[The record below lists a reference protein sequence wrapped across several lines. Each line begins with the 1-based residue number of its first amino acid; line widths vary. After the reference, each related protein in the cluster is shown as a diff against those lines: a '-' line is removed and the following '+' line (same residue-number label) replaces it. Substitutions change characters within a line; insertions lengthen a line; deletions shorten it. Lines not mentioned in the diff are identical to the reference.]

1 MIIGRPCAFQ
11 NGVAVGIAHD
21 HRRVVLGVRKGVDG
35 IDPHTHC
42 GNSRL
47 ACHPIADD
55 RAIAAVIRHSAA
67 AAVMLVP
74 PCAALLR
81 LGHRLRSLRDLVL
94 RAGAKRA
101 GVTHTGLDLDD
112 LADSA
117 VIHHALDRL
126 QAGIPGDWPVD
137 HIECAVFLHNAVHL
151 HGIRHRGRHGLFN
164 AHADAALGAFLGDL
178 NMVAVF
184 GVHNA
189 QVRLHLIQHLLP
201 VVKFGDV
208 VVLAAVVDIPFP
220 GIDGAGL
227 HLRQAECVA
236 SLESGR
242 YADREDEEDFGRDP
256 DGPFRTGGR
265 AAGRAAVPAQQRGRV
280 VRDRR
285 GHSGGRRLLGVQ
297 RCLTWRISI
306 KSPRMAAFRMRS

>member
-1 MIIGRPCAFQ
+1 
-11 NGVAVGIAHD
+11 
-21 HRRVVLGVRKGVDG
+21 
-35 IDPHTHC
+35 
-42 GNSRL
+42 
-47 ACHPIADD
+47 
-55 RAIAAVIRHSAA
+55 
-67 AAVMLVP
+67 MLVP

-126 QAGIPGDWPVD
+126 QAGVPGDWPVD
-137 HIECAVFLHNAVHL
+137 HVERTVFLHNAVHL
-151 HGIRHRGRHGLFN
+151 HGIRHCRRHGLFN

-184 GVHNA
+184 GVYDA

-227 HLRQAECVA
+227 HLWHV
-236 SLESGR
+236 GR
-242 YADREDEEDFGRDP
+242 HVR
-256 DGPFRTGGR
+256 R
-265 AAGRAAVPAQQRGRV
+265 AAQIDTGMLVKMLGNIVDMDMGKAH
-280 VRDRR
+280 DHNFILILHN
-285 GHSGGRRLLGVQ
+285 HSPPVLQL
-297 RCLTWRISI
+297 
-306 KSPRMAAFRMRS
+306 